1 MSGQGN
7 LLDPVRVRLD
17 VAAESRDGA
26 VEAAISLLRDDP
38 RIASWEEFRPWIGP
52 KQVMELE
59 GSAGGVILVHGR
71 SAAVKNMALSALRW
85 PSPSGPRFVFV
96 FAIPSTMTEQYLR
109 KVGALARTCR
119 DEAKL
124 AALAA
129 AATPEEF
136 AGMLEEWIG

>member
-1 MSGQGN
+1 MSGSGR
-7 LLDPVRVRLD
+7 LLDPAHVRLD
-17 VAAESRDGA
+17 VAAESRDSA
-26 VEAAISLLRDDP
+26 VEEAILLLRDDP
-38 RIASWEEFRPWIGP
+38 RIASWDEFRPWIGP

-59 GSAGGVILVHGR
+59 GSSGGVVLVHGR
-71 SAAVKNMALSALRW
+71 SAAVKDMALSALRW

-119 DEAKL
+119 DEGKL

>member
-7 LLDPVRVRLD
+7 LLDPARVRLD
-17 VAAESRDGA
+17 VAAESRDSA

-38 RIASWEEFRPWIGP
+38 RIKSWDEFRPWIGP

-71 SAAVKNMALSALRW
+71 SAAVTDMAVSALRW
-85 PSPSGPRFVFV
+85 NSPDGPRFVFV
-96 FAIPSTMTEQYLR
+96 FAIPSAMTEQYLR

-119 DEAKL
+119 DAGKL
-124 AALAA
+124 AGLAG
-129 AATPEEF
+129 AATAEDF
-136 AGMLEEWIG
+136 TDRLEGWMA